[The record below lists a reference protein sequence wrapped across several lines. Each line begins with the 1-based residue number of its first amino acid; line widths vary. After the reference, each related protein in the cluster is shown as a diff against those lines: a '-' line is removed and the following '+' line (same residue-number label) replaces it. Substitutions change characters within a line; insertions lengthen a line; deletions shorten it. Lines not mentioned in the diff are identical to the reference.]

1 MAYERNQVRYRPGSS
16 PPEAL
21 VPDVLP
27 RNSRSSAST
36 GNCLVSADDDAKIV
50 QLDTYG
56 ARNSTQKNE
65 NFPEQGIVS
74 DEEDSVVGGSNL
86 GDTLEA
92 SDSDETLGN
101 DSDSDDAPEAESL
114 SRGRAAAD
122 ERAGVM
128 KRHEE
133 KLQELRKTKNKARE
147 EFIRSTKTP
156 NLPVIE
162 DQESDAA
169 PDDAEGEGEDGGRA
183 HQSIGRKRAEKPAK
197 KDAPAKRRR
206 VREVPAEKVVDG
218 RTLRVAADVNAPPA
232 ISPSSSTRKAKT
244 PAKGGSSFRRKWKK
258 VDATRAQVRLRT
270 GPSRNFVT
278 VVQ

>member
-1 MAYERNQVRYRPGSS
+1 MEPVTLRR
-16 PPEAL
+16 
-21 VPDVLP
+21 
-27 RNSRSSAST
+27 
-36 GNCLVSADDDAKIV
+36 KM
-50 QLDTYG
+50 
-56 ARNSTQKNE
+56 K

-169 PDDAEGEGEDGGRA
+169 PDDAEGEGEDSGRGEEDKVVKETSRPDRLPDSVFAAA